1 MFLYPHRVSCGKLVK
16 FLQYGFVKP
25 LTNTVC
31 LRRHRLGFSVVN
43 VVDCQMKN
51 QSRLTPLISGDRTC
65 LYQTAQLDAVLDY
78 MAWQAAGFLT
88 AKEHIMIVGI
98 LRRGAPLAEMLHARL
113 MRNFKL
119 AKMGLMNLQIK
130 RYADDLTLLH
140 PETKLTENNQYAS
153 LDLTNITVLVVD
165 DVMYHGHS
173 MLRAVEY
180 LARKQATEIRTA
192 VLVDRGANKLPV
204 RIDIAGVRLDVAPT
218 DIIECNVPPYET
230 EFKIDLLK
238 PTIN

>member
-1 MFLYPHRVSCGKLVK
+1 MEF
-16 FLQYGFVKP
+16 
-25 LTNTVC
+25 
-31 LRRHRLGFSVVN
+31 
-43 VVDCQMKN
+43 
-51 QSRLTPLISGDRTC
+51 TPVGDRTC
-65 LYQTAQLDAVLDY
+65 LYQAAQLDTVLDN

-113 MRNFKL
+113 MKHFNL
-119 AKMGLMNLQIK
+119 AKMNVMHLQIK

-140 PETKLTENNQYAS
+140 PETKLTENHKHAS
-153 LDLTNITVLVVD
+153 LDLTDTTVLVMD
-165 DVMYHGHS
+165 DVIYCGHS

-180 LARKQATEIRTA
+180 LARKNAAEIRTV
-192 VLVDRGANKLPV
+192 VLVDRGVTKLPV
-204 RIDIAGVRLDVAPT
+204 RIDITGVRLDVAPP

-230 EFKIDLLK
+230 EFKIDLLR